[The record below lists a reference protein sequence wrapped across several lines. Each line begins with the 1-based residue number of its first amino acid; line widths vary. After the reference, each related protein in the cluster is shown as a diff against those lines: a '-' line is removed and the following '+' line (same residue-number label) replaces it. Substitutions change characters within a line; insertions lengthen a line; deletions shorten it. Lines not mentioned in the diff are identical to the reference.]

1 MNYMCAMTTKECKE
15 AYLKAHPKEPKKA
28 RAKKVV
34 IRKKKA
40 KEVAPPAPSAPD
52 RTAVQK
58 ELVDMGKKAMDVADK
73 RANIQMELS
82 EMGKKAKLKEAQ
94 KEAQKYLSTKGMV
107 NKAKQ
112 IAVEKEQMR
121 AVPVPAK
128 KAVSSRSGLIAE
140 LRTIIDGKKLFEIG
154 QAKTKDT
161 IQSLSKKQGF
171 GFSGSV
177 YNSKGG
183 RGSML
188 SPSEMIGNVLTVMEK
203 GGDEPRHSV
212 FLTELLDFVKSI
224 IVEVKAKETAKAEKE
239 TAKAEKAKTKAEK
252 DKAKADTLAR
262 KRFAEAEANPALK
275 VLTNAD
281 LMKLIGSFGKYDIKG
296 ADRKLNE
303 LLDEVYE
310 LIMDDEIG
318 EYLDGA
324 GWRTSSKLDSILS
337 DVFGDKKKI
346 KEYFKTLPDELE
358 GEEAEGQYLV
368 RMFAGEDGV
377 GNIVESLFTDIEGEN
392 GEMMK
397 LEPAKLFIKFNELV
411 SEWLKYVKENETK
424 SARKRQEKVK
434 KEAIKKWNTLTYP
447 RPFDDTFT
455 IFGLTKDGDQL
466 IVYEGLD
473 DPRSIIWHKTG
484 EAISFRRDD
493 LWNAEE
499 EKYAKKTGI
508 DKYRKA
514 YRWDMSKAEM
524 EKLTRDTFF

>member
-1 MNYMCAMTTKECKE
+1 
-15 AYLKAHPKEPKKA
+15 
-28 RAKKVV
+28 
-34 IRKKKA
+34 
-40 KEVAPPAPSAPD
+40 
-52 RTAVQK
+52 
-58 ELVDMGKKAMDVADK
+58 
-73 RANIQMELS
+73 
-82 EMGKKAKLKEAQ
+82 
-94 KEAQKYLSTKGMV
+94 MV

-121 AVPVPAK
+121 AVPAPAK
-128 KAVSSRSGLIAE
+128 KAVSSRSGLISE
-140 LRTIIDGKKLFEIG
+140 LRTIIDGKKLLEIG

-171 GFSGSV
+171 GFSGNV

-183 RGSML
+183 RGAML
-188 SPSEMIGNVLTVMEK
+188 SPSEMIDNALTVLEN
-203 GGDEPRHSV
+203 GRDEPRYSV
-212 FLTELLDFVKSI
+212 FLTELLDFVKSRLD
-224 IVEVKAKETAKAEKE
+224 ELKVKETAKAEKDTAKAEKE

-252 DKAKADTLAR
+252 DKAKADALAR

-318 EYLDGA
+318 EYLDNA
-324 GWRTSSKLDSILS
+324 EWRTSSKLDSILS
-337 DVFGDKKKI
+337 DVFGNKKKI

-358 GEEAEGQYLV
+358 GDEAKGQYLV

-455 IFGLTKDGDQL
+455 IWGLTKDGDQL
-466 IVYEGLD
+466 IVYQGLD

-514 YRWDMSKAEM
+514 YRWDMTKEQM